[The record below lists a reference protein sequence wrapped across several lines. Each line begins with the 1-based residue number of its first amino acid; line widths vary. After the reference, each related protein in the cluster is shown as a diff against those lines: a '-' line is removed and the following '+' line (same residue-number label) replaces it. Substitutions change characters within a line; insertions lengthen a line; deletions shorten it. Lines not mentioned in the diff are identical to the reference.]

1 MAPKQ
6 RKRIQVPLPAMLER
20 KLILWAYVRNESS
33 LPNWIKSVLTLR
45 VDANWS
51 SIRDSLDEQAEY
63 LDIPVREL
71 EEKVLAKYGYD
82 FERERLELDDA
93 NED

>member
-20 KLILWAYVRNESS
+20 KLILWAHVRNESS

-45 VDANWS
+45 VDANW
-51 SIRDSLDEQAEY
+51 DKVKDALHDQAEH
-63 LDIPVREL
+63 LDIPVKEL
-71 EEKVLAKYGYD
+71 EEKVLAKYGFD

-93 NED
+93 NDD